1 MAVKATDGRTE
12 INRAI
17 KADLYSELRKALTQP
32 KTKSST
38 KSWMQEYIDGML
50 KVAKQNPNSPIGQLI
65 ARQLMSDGIIEKL
78 DAETDKYLARD
89 IDFLEYRLLKTLY
102 DEQQRVFM
110 NEYDKH
116 IIAICSRRVG
126 KSELAAR
133 LLIKDAIRPNHHALY
148 VSLKF
153 ENAIKQCFNTTLDI
167 INTLGIPIISSSKNE
182 GTITFSNGSDITF
195 KGNANKAE
203 ADKLLGYKY
212 SEIVIDECQTQ
223 VGLKYLLETV
233 LSPCMTDYEDS
244 QMVLLGT
251 PPRIPKTYVEDIWYN
266 FKGWKKYSWDMT
278 KNPFLKNVEKYIEE
292 KCEEKGITKDAP
304 FIQREYF
311 GLWYFDKESQVFKD
325 YKTYKEIPDT
335 FYPTDVAIGLD
346 YGGTDYNAIIPLV
359 YNRQTKAAYVL
370 TERKF
375 NKASESER
383 VNTCREVY
391 NIALEFTLKRNP
403 NFEKNKCCFYADS
416 SNLPLIYEL
425 SNTYNIP
432 IYNCYKHDKMFAI
445 QQLSDWCRTG
455 RIQIPEKQAL
465 EDEFERT
472 VYKRDEQDNIL
483 PEIDDDLFHPD
494 AVDALLYASR
504 QYAYDCGEDSGNESK
519 NKKEAEQQESR
530 NATLPEWMRGDSND
544 Y

>member
-167 INTLGIPIISSSKNE
+167 INTLGIPIISSS
-182 GTITFSNGSDITF
+182 ICS
-195 KGNANKAE
+195 
-203 ADKLLGYKY
+203 
-212 SEIVIDECQTQ
+212 
-223 VGLKYLLETV
+223 
-233 LSPCMTDYEDS
+233 
-244 QMVLLGT
+244 
-251 PPRIPKTYVEDIWYN
+251 
-266 FKGWKKYSWDMT
+266 
-278 KNPFLKNVEKYIEE
+278 
-292 KCEEKGITKDAP
+292 
-304 FIQREYF
+304 
-311 GLWYFDKESQVFKD
+311 
-325 YKTYKEIPDT
+325 
-335 FYPTDVAIGLD
+335 
-346 YGGTDYNAIIPLV
+346 
-359 YNRQTKAAYVL
+359 
-370 TERKF
+370 
-375 NKASESER
+375 
-383 VNTCREVY
+383 
-391 NIALEFTLKRNP
+391 
-403 NFEKNKCCFYADS
+403 
-416 SNLPLIYEL
+416 LP
-425 SNTYNIP
+425 
-432 IYNCYKHDKMFAI
+432 
-445 QQLSDWCRTG
+445 
-455 RIQIPEKQAL
+455 
-465 EDEFERT
+465 
-472 VYKRDEQDNIL
+472 
-483 PEIDDDLFHPD
+483 
-494 AVDALLYASR
+494 
-504 QYAYDCGEDSGNESK
+504 
-519 NKKEAEQQESR
+519 
-530 NATLPEWMRGDSND
+530 
-544 Y
+544 